1 MYVKDL
7 KTGITT
13 AQGEPKIEKETAAT
27 ALVNGQN
34 LLGPAV
40 GKFCMNL
47 AMKVS
52 RTSLLF

>member
-52 RTSLLF
+52 RTSPLF